1 MEFALPLALGATAGT
16 VPSGLLVIPGLAVTG
31 FTSAFDCAS
40 VDVVD
45 ETCRDPDDRRPL
57 DEPLKYQKYKIGRC
71 LLLKRSKMYQ
81 SCWVNVDCSS
91 MLTSAAAE
99 DLVDLGH
106 FLDCQMAMFR

>member
-45 ETCRDPDDRRPL
+45 ET
-57 DEPLKYQKYKIGRC
+57 
-71 LLLKRSKMYQ
+71 
-81 SCWVNVDCSS
+81 
-91 MLTSAAAE
+91 
-99 DLVDLGH
+99 
-106 FLDCQMAMFR
+106 